1 MASTAFNAFQAA
13 RALESAGVERTQAE
27 AIARA
32 IQQGHIQDQATRAD
46 MAELG
51 SQLRT
56 TIADIRAE
64 VRGSI
69 DGLGAEV
76 PVATSDIRTCLS
88 QLRTDMAGFE
98 KRTAI
103 RLYVGGAGL
112 AAWII
117 AFELFA

>member
-32 IQQGHIQDQATRAD
+32 IQQGHNQDQATRGD
-46 MAELG
+46 VAELG
-51 SQLRT
+51 CQLRT
-56 TIADIRAE
+56 KIAEFGAE
-64 VRGSI
+64 LRGSI
-69 DGLGAEV
+69 DRLGAEV
-76 PVATSDIRTCLS
+76 RVAPGELRSGIS
-88 QLRTDMAGFE
+88 QLRTDVAAFE
-98 KRTAI
+98 KRMAI
-103 RLYVGGAGL
+103 RLYVGGAWL

>member
-32 IQQGHIQDQATRAD
+32 IQQGQATRGD
-46 MAELG
+46 VAELG

-56 TIADIRAE
+56 KIAEFRAE
-64 VRGSI
+64 LRGSI
-69 DGLGAEV
+69 DRLGAEV
-76 PVATSDIRTCLS
+76 RVAPGELRSGIS
-88 QLRTDMAGFE
+88 QLRTDVAAFE
-98 KRTAI
+98 KRMAI
-103 RLYVGGAGL
+103 RLYVGGAWL